1 MAETDKTPKAK
12 VELGTPAPA
21 PKAQAEGGAQGK
33 AADGAA
39 AGSAGDKGAAGPGVA
54 GDAATGFSRVSAWV
68 SKTFPGHENAFWG
81 GVLGLVAAVVL
92 LAFGILKTLILV
104 VLVVVGIAVGQLVDG
119 DPKLIKALQRLFS
132 NNQ

>member
-1 MAETDKTPKAK
+1 MAESDKSPRAK

-21 PKAQAEGGAQGK
+21 PKTQAEGKEQGK
-33 AADGAA
+33 AGNAASGDSGA
-39 AGSAGDKGAAGPGVA
+39 AGSAAA
-54 GDAATGFSRVSAWV
+54 GFSRVSAWV

-92 LAFGILKTLILV
+92 LAFGIFKTLVLV
-104 VLVVVGIAVGQLVDG
+104 VLVVAGIAVGQLVDG
-119 DPKLIKALQRLFS
+119 DPKLIRALQRLFS